1 MEPTVVVGYDHL
13 PSGERA
19 LLEAAREAARR
30 GASLTVL
37 TAFQWLTPV
46 APTAYAALDLD
57 QSVRDAATEI
67 AEHGAGV
74 VRSRYPGMTVTPLVQ
89 DGPTADV
96 LGDLSREAELLVVG
110 NRGRG
115 GFAGLLLG
123 SVSLRTLGTSTVPT
137 MVVRGSEHTPRDLV
151 VAAVD
156 VETPSEAA
164 LLEFAFTEAS
174 RRGARLE
181 VLHVWDKPWFLT
193 GADATEEVEAVVKE
207 AVVNLD
213 TFLGSATRPLQ
224 ARFPEVHMTRRIVEG
239 TPSAVLNEASH
250 HADLV
255 VVGAHWHPDRRHG
268 MRVGPVAHGLLHHAD
283 CPVAVVP
290 GG

>member
-1 MEPTVVVGYDHL
+1 MESTVVVGYDHL
-13 PSGERA
+13 PSGEQA
-19 LLEAAREAARR
+19 LLEAAREAAWR
-30 GASLTVL
+30 GAQLVVL

-46 APTAYAALDLD
+46 PPMAYSMFDLD
-57 QSVRDAATEI
+57 QSVKDSATEI
-67 AEHGAGV
+67 AEHGAEV
-74 VRSRYPGMTVTPLVQ
+74 VRARYPGMTVVPLVQ
-89 DGPTADV
+89 DGRTAEV
-96 LGDLSREAELLVVG
+96 LGRLARDADLLVVG

-123 SVSLRTLGTSTVPT
+123 SVSLGTLGTSTVPT
-137 MVVRGSEHTPRDLV
+137 MVVRGSAHGPRDSV

-164 LLEFAFTEAS
+164 LLEFAFAEAS

-181 VLHVWDKPWFLT
+181 VLHAWDKPWFLT
-193 GADATEEVEAVVKE
+193 GADVTEDVAAAAK
-207 AVVNLD
+207 AAAADLD
-213 TFLGSATRPLQ
+213 AFLGNALRPFQ
-224 ARFPEVHMTRRIVEG
+224 ARFPEVHVTRRIAEG

-255 VVGAHWHPDRRHG
+255 VVGARRHSDDRPG
-268 MRVGPVAHGLLHHAD
+268 MRVGPVAHALLHHAD

-290 GG
+290 GE